1 MSETNPAPE
10 ALSPAAPDA
19 AALNAKL
26 METTKLLL
34 EEGAWKKPGYAALLK
49 ERDRLSAEQVAAEQA
64 EAQPAEPDFSRT
76 LVAAQRLGLPKAE
89 IEEGSG
95 HLVRYLGDDAQ
106 GRAIARDLED
116 LRQRGDAQADRNV
129 KALRALWG
137 RDYDANVSAV
147 RAEVARHPGF
157 ADWLDRTGA
166 ANSPTLANQ
175 ILLSI
180 RRAK

>member
-1 MSETNPAPE
+1 MSETTPTPEARSPE
-10 ALSPAAPDA
+10 ALEGE
-19 AALNAKL
+19 LI
-26 METTKLLL
+26 ETTRQLQQMRWSDP
-34 EEGAWKKPGYAALLK
+34 ARPALLAK
-49 ERDRLSAEQVAAEQA
+49 RDLLSAEQVAAKEA

-76 LVAAQRLGLPKAE
+76 LVAAARLGLPKAE

-95 HLVRYLGDDAQ
+95 HLARYLGDDAH
-106 GRAIARDLED
+106 GRAIASDIEY
-116 LRQRGDAQADRNV
+116 LRHRGDAQADRNM

-137 RDYDANVSAV
+137 RDYDANLSAV